1 MNRSILKKH
10 ATSSSKRPD
19 KERIAVEV
27 LPLNN
32 YVASAEE
39 HQDRLDKH
47 PEDISYCH
55 VTPDML
61 KKYL

>member
-1 MNRSILKKH
+1 
-10 ATSSSKRPD
+10 
-19 KERIAVEV
+19 AVEV